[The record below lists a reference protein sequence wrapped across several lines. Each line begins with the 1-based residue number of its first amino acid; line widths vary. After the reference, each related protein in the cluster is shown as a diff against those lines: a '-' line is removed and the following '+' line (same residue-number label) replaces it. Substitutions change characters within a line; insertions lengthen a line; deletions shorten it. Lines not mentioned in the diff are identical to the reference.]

1 MSSMIPTNTSTPS
14 ILNFFKRKSETPDR
28 IPDKRIRC
36 PACHILVG
44 KAALNSHL
52 DNDCRSKS
60 SDLGCAIDVKF
71 PPHLLHILQM
81 CGEKSSNKNEWE
93 LSEEMS
99 DIFSRVKGDD
109 ENGQETCRIIDDANG
124 TFSSSDESDFADAAS
139 SLVEA
144 VYSASSQ
151 SSAEGGG
158 RRDRRG
164 SEPPATP
171 KRYDFESCAPR
182 RFDE

>member
-1 MSSMIPTNTSTPS
+1 MSSMIPTTTSTPS
-14 ILNFFKRKSETPDR
+14 ILNFFKRKSETPAR

-52 DNDCRSKS
+52 DSDCKSKS
-60 SDLGCAIDVKF
+60 
-71 PPHLLHILQM
+71 
-81 CGEKSSNKNEWE
+81 N
-93 LSEEMS
+93 
-99 DIFSRVKGDD
+99 GDN
-109 ENGQETCRIIDDANG
+109 ENGMETSRNEDDNG
-124 TFSSSDESDFADAAS
+124 AFSSSDESDFADAAS

-151 SSAEGGG
+151 SSAEGEH
-158 RRDRRG
+158 RRDGRE

>member
-1 MSSMIPTNTSTPS
+1 MSSMIPTSASTPS

-52 DNDCRSKS
+52 DSDCKSKS
-60 SDLGCAIDVKF
+60 NGGDTETGNETSKDDKDDV
-71 PPHLLHILQM
+71 
-81 CGEKSSNKNEWE
+81 
-93 LSEEMS
+93 
-99 DIFSRVKGDD
+99 
-109 ENGQETCRIIDDANG
+109 NGGA
-124 TFSSSDESDFADAAS
+124 FSSSDESDFADAAS

-151 SSAEGGG
+151 SSAEGD
-158 RRDRRG
+158 RRRG

>member
-52 DNDCRSKS
+52 DNDCKSKS
-60 SDLGCAIDVKF
+60 
-71 PPHLLHILQM
+71 
-81 CGEKSSNKNEWE
+81 N
-93 LSEEMS
+93 
-99 DIFSRVKGDD
+99 GDN
-109 ENGQETCRIIDDANG
+109 ENGKETSRIDDGA
-124 TFSSSDESDFADAAS
+124 FSSSDESDFADAAS

-151 SSAEGGG
+151 SSAEGDS

>member
-52 DNDCRSKS
+52 DNDCKSKS
-60 SDLGCAIDVKF
+60 
-71 PPHLLHILQM
+71 
-81 CGEKSSNKNEWE
+81 N
-93 LSEEMS
+93 
-99 DIFSRVKGDD
+99 GDN
-109 ENGQETCRIIDDANG
+109 ENGKETSKIDDGA
-124 TFSSSDESDFADAAS
+124 FSSSDESDFADAAS

-151 SSAEGGG
+151 SSAEGDG
-158 RRDRRG
+158 RRDRRE
-164 SEPPATP
+164 SESPATP

>member
-1 MSSMIPTNTSTPS
+1 MSSTLPTTTSTPS

-52 DNDCRSKS
+52 DNDCKSKS
-60 SDLGCAIDVKF
+60 
-71 PPHLLHILQM
+71 
-81 CGEKSSNKNEWE
+81 N
-93 LSEEMS
+93 
-99 DIFSRVKGDD
+99 GDN
-109 ENGQETCRIIDDANG
+109 ENGKETSRIDDGA
-124 TFSSSDESDFADAAS
+124 FSSSDESDFADAAS

-151 SSAEGGG
+151 SSAEGDS
-158 RRDRRG
+158 RRDRRE

>member
-1 MSSMIPTNTSTPS
+1 MSSTIPTTTSTPS
-14 ILNFFKRKSETPDR
+14 ILNFFKRKSETPDS

-52 DNDCRSKS
+52 DNDCKSKS
-60 SDLGCAIDVKF
+60 NGGDNEDGNETS
-71 PPHLLHILQM
+71 
-81 CGEKSSNKNEWE
+81 KN
-93 LSEEMS
+93 
-99 DIFSRVKGDD
+99 DKDD
-109 ENGQETCRIIDDANG
+109 DNGA
-124 TFSSSDESDFADAAS
+124 FSSSDESDFADAAS
-139 SLVEA
+139 SIVEA

-151 SSAEGGG
+151 SSAEGDS
-158 RRDRRG
+158 RRDRRE

>member
-52 DNDCRSKS
+52 DNDCKSKS
-60 SDLGCAIDVKF
+60 
-71 PPHLLHILQM
+71 
-81 CGEKSSNKNEWE
+81 N
-93 LSEEMS
+93 
-99 DIFSRVKGDD
+99 GDN
-109 ENGQETCRIIDDANG
+109 ENGKETSKIDDGA
-124 TFSSSDESDFADAAS
+124 FSSSDESDFADAAS

-151 SSAEGGG
+151 SSAEGDS
-158 RRDRRG
+158 RRDRRE

>member
-1 MSSMIPTNTSTPS
+1 MSSMIPTSASTPS

-52 DNDCRSKS
+52 DSDCKSRS
-60 SDLGCAIDVKF
+60 
-71 PPHLLHILQM
+71 
-81 CGEKSSNKNEWE
+81 N
-93 LSEEMS
+93 
-99 DIFSRVKGDD
+99 GD
-109 ENGQETCRIIDDANG
+109 NQTSKKDDANG
-124 TFSSSDESDFADAAS
+124 AFSSSDESDFADAAS

-151 SSAEGGG
+151 SSAEGD
-158 RRDRRG
+158 RRRG